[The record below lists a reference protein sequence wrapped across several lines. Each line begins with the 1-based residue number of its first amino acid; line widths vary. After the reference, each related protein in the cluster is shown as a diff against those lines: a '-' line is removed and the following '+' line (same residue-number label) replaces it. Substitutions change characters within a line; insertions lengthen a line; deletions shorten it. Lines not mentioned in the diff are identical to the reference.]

1 MSQEYYQVHPQDV
14 QHNWELFATLI
25 NKAMT
30 KTQQEEYSLQGCYE
44 RLVYNQWQL
53 FVILKDEE
61 LDSII
66 VTSVI
71 PFDLCCYLNPM
82 FITGVSN
89 NKIDLE
95 YMQKCLEE
103 IAVKFNCDRIIGGG
117 RKGWKKVLSKFGY
130 KDLNLVVKE
139 L

>member
-1 MSQEYYQVHPQDV
+1 MTQEYYQVHPQDV
-14 QHNWELFATLI
+14 QHNWELFAALI
-25 NKAMT
+25 HKAMT
-30 KTQQEEYSLQGCYE
+30 KTQQVEYSLQGCYE

-61 LDSII
+61 LESIF
-66 VTSVI
+66 VTSVL

-82 FITGVSN
+82 FIAGVGD
-89 NKIDLE
+89 KKVDLD

-103 IAVKFNCDRIIGGG
+103 IAVNFKCDRIIGGG
-117 RKGWKKVLSKFGY
+117 RKGWKKALSKFGY

>member
-1 MSQEYYQVHPQDV
+1 MSQEYHQVHPIDV
-14 QHNWELFATLI
+14 QQNWGLFEALI
-25 NKAMT
+25 SKAMT

-44 RLVYNQWQL
+44 RLITNQWQL
-53 FVILKDEE
+53 FVIIKDNE
-61 LDSII
+61 LESIF
-66 VTSVI
+66 VTCVI

-82 FITGVSN
+82 FLAAVD
-89 NKIDLE
+89 NKKVDLE

-103 IAVKFNCDRIIGGG
+103 TAVKFNCDRIIGGG